1 MGKLLCLLWAI
12 SAQCVYLREPQT
24 KADLHHFNITNH
36 QVLTYVYIIQDFS
49 RNYHSV
55 YVPNCCWLSAGLHQV
70 ASDLNLGQE
79 SSPMSNNIQCHMSRS
94 CSQTQI
100 PVTKSETFSLL
111 GNHQVGT
118 SSTVKSDKRS
128 LASKL
133 SGTLNRTNSGKYRL
147 QDKLTDLFWLDH

>member
-1 MGKLLCLLWAI
+1 
-12 SAQCVYLREPQT
+12 
-24 KADLHHFNITNH
+24 
-36 QVLTYVYIIQDFS
+36 
-49 RNYHSV
+49 
-55 YVPNCCWLSAGLHQV
+55 
-70 ASDLNLGQE
+70 
-79 SSPMSNNIQCHMSRS
+79 MSNNIQCHMSRS

-147 QDKLTDLFWLDH
+147 LDKLTILIILIGPLISIICPASYLSYGYINILTFQSQGLTQNLGSLLCLKNIKMRKKIAFYLKELKSSVLTFN